1 MWTCKHVYEVY
12 NLSARNIDLGPANRP
27 TPVPED
33 TERSY
38 IDGPDG
44 IPIDSVT
51 GEPYWVA
58 ELERQF
64 AAADAERRERERKG
78 RLRKLQHPARR
89 RRSYPLD
96 VGDQVG
102 TSPPLSTRLPRWL
115 DEQIRQELDALDVP
129 YALRNESVLDD
140 VADSSDGIEEVDVLS
155 STDDETVDSGMRR
168 HASDE
173 ANMGLGA
180 EAHSAEELED
190 AAIGDAL
197 PGRRGVTRDN
207 EVHGSGF
214 LDNVDRAE
222 DELR

>member
-115 DEQIRQELDALDVP
+115 DEQIRQELDALDVSP
-129 YALRNESVLDD
+129 STGVRQILEEWWVTRRYPALEFRGGSFLRFASIRGGMDVKEWAEMNPRPDLPPDATEQVLDY
-140 VADSSDGIEEVDVLS
+140 L
-155 STDDETVDSGMRR
+155 
-168 HASDE
+168 
-173 ANMGLGA
+173 
-180 EAHSAEELED
+180 ELFKSRLRVSP
-190 AAIGDAL
+190 A
-197 PGRRGVTRDN
+197 RGPRVPPSR
-207 EVHGSGF
+207 
-214 LDNVDRAE
+214 
-222 DELR
+222 

>member
-115 DEQIRQELDALDVP
+115 DEQIRQELDALDVSP
-129 YALRNESVLDD
+129 STGVRQILEEWWVTRRGSFLRFASIRGGMDVKEWAEMNPRPDLPPDATEQVLDD
-140 VADSSDGIEEVDVLS
+140 L
-155 STDDETVDSGMRR
+155 
-168 HASDE
+168 
-173 ANMGLGA
+173 
-180 EAHSAEELED
+180 ELFKSRLRVSP
-190 AAIGDAL
+190 A
-197 PGRRGVTRDN
+197 RGPRVPPSR
-207 EVHGSGF
+207 
-214 LDNVDRAE
+214 
-222 DELR
+222 